1 MLIEQ
6 FLIYLLC
13 VIGVGITSH
22 NIGVR
27 KGAGAMFDSMCE
39 LGELDAKT
47 KQIIITVD
55 QDG

>member
-6 FLIYLLC
+6 FLIYALC

-39 LGELDAKT
+39 LGVKEGNKIKIMVDA
-47 KQIIITVD
+47 
-55 QDG
+55 DG